1 SPILT
6 LPPEIVAE
14 IFIHFLPSYPE
25 RTPLAG
31 PGSSLFL
38 CQICQQW
45 RQIAFATPTL
55 WSAVA
60 IHDRHVE
67 HLELVKTSLAL
78 SKACPLSL
86 SIMDSFRELL
96 DLAVKHCER
105 WEEVEI
111 VMYSHHLHHL
121 PQILGDT
128 PLLRRL
134 KFGPSNLPMDDGPE
148 LILFDRAPRLRD
160 VVLTDCFLSSVM
172 RLPWAQLTHLEAL
185 CLYEHECTEIL
196 SETTCLVHC
205 TITVCS
211 STRPYVRL
219 AEPAA
224 LPDLRTL
231 VLFVTDSDDVELSKV
246 LDNIAVPALRKLR
259 VCEPCLTR
267 DPLGALK
274 AFFARSRCELEELR
288 VDEPRLE
295 ETQYREAFP
304 AIKSIRFI

>member
-1 SPILT
+1 MNEISPPEEDLASQISSLRLSVPSQSECHSPILT

-31 PGSSLFL
+31 PGSPLFL
-38 CQICQQW
+38 
-45 RQIAFATPTL
+45 
-55 WSAVA
+55 S
-60 IHDRHVE
+60 
-67 HLELVKTSLAL
+67 L

-196 SETTCLVHC
+196 SETTRLVYC

-211 STRPYVRL
+211 STQPYLRL

-267 DPLGALK
+267 DPVGALK